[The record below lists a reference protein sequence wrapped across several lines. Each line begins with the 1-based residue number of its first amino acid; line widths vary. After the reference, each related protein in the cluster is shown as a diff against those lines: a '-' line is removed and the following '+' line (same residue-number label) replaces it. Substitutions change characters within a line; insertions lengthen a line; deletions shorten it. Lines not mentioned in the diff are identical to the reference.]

1 MSLFLTQQ
9 KIIDEFSQLANW
21 DEKYRRIIDY
31 GKKLGAFPEEHRTEK
46 NQVKGC
52 QSQVWLHAELTL
64 DGKVLLMAD
73 SDALIV
79 KGLVALLLQVYSGQT
94 PQDILSS
101 PPEFLRTLGFD
112 QNLSPSRSNG
122 LHAMIKQIKN
132 YALVFDY
139 LQKNKK

>member
-1 MSLFLTQQ
+1 MSQPAQQ
-9 KIIDEFSQLANW
+9 KIIDEFSQLATW
-21 DEKYRRIIDY
+21 DEKYKKIIDY
-31 GKKLGAFPEEHRTEK
+31 GKKLAPLPEEHRTEK

-64 DGKVLLMAD
+64 DGKVLLVAD

-79 KGLVALLLQVYSGQT
+79 KGLVALLLHVYSGQT
-94 PQDILSS
+94 PQEILSS